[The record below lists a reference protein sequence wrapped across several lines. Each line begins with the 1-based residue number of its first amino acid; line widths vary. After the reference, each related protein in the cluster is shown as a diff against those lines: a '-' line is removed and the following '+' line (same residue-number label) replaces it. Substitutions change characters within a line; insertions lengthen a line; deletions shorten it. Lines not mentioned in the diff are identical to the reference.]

1 MKSLFL
7 SVCLLLFSL
16 AHAEVLEGRVVAIAD
31 GDTVTVL
38 DAQQTQFKI
47 RVAGIDA
54 PEKTQ
59 AFGQRAKEHLAALVF
74 NKPVRVDWQ
83 KRDRYGRI
91 VGQIWVQPPDCPRC
105 GPTLDAGLA
114 QVSQGLAWW
123 YRAYANEQS
132 PADRGRYE
140 AAENEARA
148 RRVGLWHDPD
158 PIPPWD
164 WRKMK
169 RSREGN
175 TNGT

>member
-1 MKSLFL
+1 MKSFVL
-7 SVCLLLFSL
+7 SVCLLVFSL

-54 PEKTQ
+54 PEKAQ
-59 AFGQRAKEHLAALVF
+59 A
-74 NKPVRVDWQ
+74 
-83 KRDRYGRI
+83 
-91 VGQIWVQPPDCPRC
+91 
-105 GPTLDAGLA
+105 AGLA

-123 YRAYANEQS
+123 YRAYANEQA

-148 RRVGLWHDPD
+148 RRVGLWRDPD